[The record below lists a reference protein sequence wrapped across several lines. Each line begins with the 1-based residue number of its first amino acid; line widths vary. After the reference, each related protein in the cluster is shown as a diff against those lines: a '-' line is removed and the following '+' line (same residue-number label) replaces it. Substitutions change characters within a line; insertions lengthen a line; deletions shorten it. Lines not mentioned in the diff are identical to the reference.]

1 MITEERLVES
11 SRSVMTQLWDL
22 WYSRQMNNVG
32 VREISNVR
40 IDSDHE
46 VARLEQAPLLT
57 DLHRCENK
65 ALLQR
70 EQRTR
75 QVMKNTAEKCTVV
88 DALDNRCALVMVL
101 ADARV
106 KERVAAPR

>member
-11 SRSVMTQLWDL
+11 LRSVMTQLWHL
-22 WYSRQMNNVG
+22 RYSRQMNNVG

-46 VARLEQAPLLT
+46 VTRLEQAPLLT

-65 ALLQR
+65 ALLPR

-75 QVMKNTAEKCTVV
+75 PVMKDTAEKCTVV
-88 DALDNRCALVMVL
+88 DALDSRCALVMVL
-101 ADARV
+101 ADAGV